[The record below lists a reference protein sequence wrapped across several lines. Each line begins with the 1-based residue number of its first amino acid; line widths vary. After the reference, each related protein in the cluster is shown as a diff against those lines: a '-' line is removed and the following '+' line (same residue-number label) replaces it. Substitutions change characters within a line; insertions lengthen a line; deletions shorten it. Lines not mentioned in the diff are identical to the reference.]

1 MKITEINAG
10 NYVYNKD
17 NELCKVCVVDLRTN
31 SVIVDN
37 YAHDDG
43 TFYEYAIEEI
53 KGVPITNEIL
63 NKEFRKDD
71 QWENAYYINDHIHI
85 YSTAYGTF
93 DVVGMTAA
101 EVRKWLFAHASE
113 LPHPIRVEADVTWNH
128 IDLRNTGEKGKV
140 ITFKG

>member
-17 NELCKVCVVDLRTN
+17 NELCKVCVVNMITN

-53 KGVPITNEIL
+53 KGVPITIEIL
-63 NKEFRKDD
+63 NKEFRSDD
-71 QWENAYYINDHIHI
+71 QYENEYYINDDISCYI
-85 YSTAYGTF
+85 VANGTHFQLPCMGIF
-93 DVVGMTAA
+93 DMQYV
-101 EVRKWLFAHASE
+101 HE
-113 LPHPIRVEADVTWNH
+113 LQRALALLGI
-128 IDLRNTGEKGKV
+128 EKEIKL
-140 ITFKG
+140 

>member
-85 YSTAYGTF
+85 YSTAYGTRYQIQYLEVFEMQFIHELQRALTLLGF
-93 DVVGMTAA
+93 DK
-101 EVRKWLFAHASE
+101 EVR
-113 LPHPIRVEADVTWNH
+113 I
-128 IDLRNTGEKGKV
+128 
-140 ITFKG
+140 

>member
-43 TFYEYAIEEI
+43 TFYEYAIDEI
-53 KGVPITNEIL
+53 KPIPLTGDMLAENGFVW
-63 NKEFRKDD
+63 NGTTS
-71 QWENAYYINDHIHI
+71 QWELEVNDEMVIINFGHKIDDETGNYLFIWIADIIRPIQFFHELQNLF
-85 YSTAYGTF
+85 TALG
-93 DVVGMTAA
+93 V
-101 EVRKWLFAHASE
+101 
-113 LPHPIRVEADVTWNH
+113 
-128 IDLRNTGEKGKV
+128 KV
-140 ITFKG
+140 L

>member
-1 MKITEINAG
+1 MKIAEICVG

-53 KGVPITNEIL
+53 KPIPLTGDIL
-63 NKEFRKDD
+63 AKNGFVWDGTRS
-71 QWENAYYINDHIHI
+71 QWELEFDLVELITIDFGQKIDEETDNYLFIWIAGIVKPIRYIHELQNLFI
-85 YSTAYGTF
+85 ALG
-93 DVVGMTAA
+93 VEK
-101 EVRKWLFAHASE
+101 EVR
-113 LPHPIRVEADVTWNH
+113 I
-128 IDLRNTGEKGKV
+128 
-140 ITFKG
+140 